1 MAPLCL
7 NPVARS
13 SSSLPS
19 SFWSCFDGA
28 AEQKPRA
35 DPRSSQEL
43 GGVVSVYVNSFLIV
57 VELVFIWE
65 KKLFT
70 IFSMFIE
77 LQTDQ
82 NIWLCFVGFSGI
94 STHFFSAPHL
104 LPLHDETDLCCFHW
118 CFFASLRSNTITAE
132 WCGWFPLANKSRTQC
147 RMLAKAYQ
155 TTTMDWTDGRGRCSS
170 FNEWQVRWRHL
181 TLRLVLW
188 LVLGHRC
195 VTHKASPTPRQSAS
209 HPGGNSPFH
218 ICVKAA
224 SSSPSI
230 VSA

>member
-1 MAPLCL
+1 MRKKKYLLFLVCSL
-7 NPVARS
+7 NYKQTNTSDFV
-13 SSSLPS
+13 L
-19 SFWSCFDGA
+19 
-28 AEQKPRA
+28 
-35 DPRSSQEL
+35 
-43 GGVVSVYVNSFLIV
+43 
-57 VELVFIWE
+57 LVFLVFPPI
-65 KKLFT
+65 
-70 IFSMFIE
+70 
-77 LQTDQ
+77 
-82 NIWLCFVGFSGI
+82 
-94 STHFFSAPHL
+94 FFSAPHL
-104 LPLHDETDLCCFHW
+104 LPLHDETELCCFHW
-118 CFFASLRSNTITAE
+118 CFFASLRSSTITAE
-132 WCGWFPLANKSRTQC
+132 WCGWFPLAIKSRTHC
-147 RMLAKAYQ
+147 RILAKAYQ